1 MSKHGNIEDDLE
13 LRYDADTNE
22 SDSDIVRKKE
32 KKGKS
37 KEQKTKERRVIFWTL
52 IVVVMITAAFWLMS
66 VLKRDKVYFDDAG
79 GIVKEEM
86 EKENYVK
93 YDI

>member
-13 LRYDADTNE
+13 LRYDADTSE
-22 SDSDIVRKKE
+22 SDMDVSRKKE

-52 IVVVMITAAFWLMS
+52 LVVVTITVAFWLLS
-66 VLKRDKVYFDDAG
+66 VLGSSESMFDDG
-79 GIVKEEM
+79 GVVEEKV
-86 EKENYVK
+86 EKAKYVK